1 MSEAKSLARVRYE
14 LVKKST
20 RTTSLRIC
28 NLARCVTSRLSSVG
42 VDVYVYKAALTR
54 YHGICDV
61 ISAHAKRCKR
71 NKTSLVVTTSG

>member
-54 YHGICDV
+54 YHGV